1 MLLLSVGIL
10 GRSTSVAQAAGTLS
24 APVDHAAHGASVL
37 TDNGRD
43 KDVSKEKRADAD
55 LALRMAMDAG
65 ELAAIVI
72 AIHATADIASLD
84 VLDEARALR
93 ARIRQDM
100 REGNHRKEV
109 EPLSPAAADAG
120 LRTAMED
127 RTLEGLVDAIHSNSG
142 AASPEVLRAAKDVRD
157 ELRDEK
163 HAAAGQK
170 TETPKPGATTGQTAP
185 MVPASSAIDAD
196 AALRAAMSARK
207 LDGLV
212 DAIHGNS
219 DAASPAVLS
228 DAKDL
233 RDELRDAKHAAAGGE
248 ETGAGKEPTRR
259 STAPGVAP
267 VVPFSSGP
275 GSLTKFAAVE
285 RLSDIFFNAIPSDDL
300 SKVGLTIHCW
310 DATEEIP
317 REPWRPC
324 GSGQCTQFQNWW
336 SASTINWANHFTFGD
351 AGIIMEPE
359 RNSVLCS
366 YPFDSGTMNGGCIS
380 GRPENL
386 SRVISQSMFWQ
397 HMGYNEI
404 LMNSSDF
411 MAKLPGSIAAFVFN
425 LKGEGNKGVTYFRYQ
440 QFLKHFKLTDADV
453 PLLRANFNGLGMK
466 ANASMGTGFNGS
478 WRTQKKQYADPY
490 KCGGG
495 ADLHA
500 TFQSWYNGECPP
512 TLLSMDK
519 RKNCEAEDKC
529 SAAEIPLFTDM
540 TVHAR
545 EYLRV
550 NSQPPEEEA
559 PAWHQG
565 KNFRVGANKEVP
577 SEYERLRAMGEDE
590 FQRDL
595 RRSLKAMPASEAYAG
610 GKSTGRPLGAL

>member
-10 GRSTSVAQAAGTLS
+10 GRSASLAHPATGTLS
-24 APVDHAAHGASVL
+24 APLDDVAHGASVL
-37 TDNGRD
+37 ADNGRD
-43 KDVSKEKRADAD
+43 KEVSKEQRADAD
-55 LALRMAMDAG
+55 LALRIAMKAG
-65 ELAAIVI
+65 ELAGIVI
-72 AIHATADIASLD
+72 AIHANANVASLD
-84 VLDEARALR
+84 VLDKARALR
-93 ARIRQDM
+93 AGIRQDM
-100 REGNHRKEV
+100 REGNLQKAV
-109 EPLSPAAADAG
+109 EPLSPSAADAG
-120 LRTAMED
+120 LREAMED
-127 RTLEGLVDAIHSNSG
+127 RKLDGLVDAIHRNSP
-142 AASPEVLRAAKDVRD
+142 AASPEVLKAAKAVRD
-157 ELRDEK
+157 ELRGAKQK

-170 TETPKPGATTGQTAP
+170 TETPV
-185 MVPASSAIDAD
+185 VPASSAIDAD
-196 AALRAAMSARK
+196 AALHAAMSARN
-207 LDGLV
+207 LDGLM

-219 DAASPAVLS
+219 DAASPEVLA

-233 RDELRDAKHAAAGGE
+233 RDELRDMKHAAAGGE
-248 ETGAGKEPTRR
+248 KTGAAKDPMRR
-259 STAPGVAP
+259 SAAPGVTPDAP
-267 VVPFSSGP
+267 LSSGK
-275 GSLTKFAAVE
+275 GSRSNFAAVE

-317 REPWRPC
+317 KEPWRPC
-324 GSGQCTQFQNWW
+324 GSGQCTQFQQWW

-366 YPFDSGTMNGGCIS
+366 YPFDSGTMAGGCIS

-411 MAKLPGSIAAFVFN
+411 MAKLPGSIAAFVYN
-425 LKGEGNKGVTYFRYQ
+425 LKGEGKQDVTYYRYQ
-440 QFLKHFKLTDADV
+440 QYLAHFKLTDADV

-478 WRTQKKQYADPY
+478 WRTQKKQYANPY
-490 KCGGG
+490 QCGGG
-495 ADLHA
+495 PDLHA
-500 TFQSWYNGECPP
+500 TFQSWYKGKCPP
-512 TLLSMDK
+512 TLLDMED

-540 TVHAR
+540 TAHAR

-550 NSQPPEEEA
+550 HSEPPEEEA
-559 PAWHQG
+559 PAWHMG
-565 KNFRVGANKEVP
+565 KHFRVGANKATP
-577 SEYERLRAMGEDE
+577 PEYERLRAMDE
-590 FQRDL
+590 EEFKRDL
-595 RRSLKAMPASEAYAG
+595 RRTLKAVPASEAY
-610 GKSTGRPLGAL
+610 GRI